1 MRVIL
6 TSPLLGYIYEQVMNP
21 DPMYKQIGAVIKAR
35 RKTLGLK
42 QEYLAGKLGISRGS
56 LANIETGRQSILVH
70 QLYKY
75 AAKLDLNP
83 FDLLPQPA
91 TDHVVAEPTELPLPT
106 NLKPQEKDQIAR
118 LFAQVDTGKIRD
130 KGGKHG
136 KVKR

>member
-1 MRVIL
+1 MRVKL
-6 TSPLLGYIYEQVMNP
+6 TSLLLKYIYEQVMNP

-70 QLYKY
+70 QLYRY
-75 AAKLDLNP
+75 AAKLDLSP

-91 TDHVVAEPTELPLPT
+91 TDHVGAEPTELPLPT

-130 KGGKHG
+130 KEGKHG